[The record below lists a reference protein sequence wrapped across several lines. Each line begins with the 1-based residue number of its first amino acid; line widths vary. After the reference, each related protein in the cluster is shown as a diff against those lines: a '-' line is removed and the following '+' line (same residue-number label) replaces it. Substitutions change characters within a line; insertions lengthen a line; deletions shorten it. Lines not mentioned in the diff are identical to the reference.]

1 MKNLLSKSRFV
12 FAVLP
17 LLGRVEAMQINS
29 TLHSRVFTIVKGFNY
44 RLTIERVS
52 WTEPKTQPK

>member
-17 LLGRVEAMQINS
+17 LLGQVEAMQINS

-44 RLTIERVS
+44 RLTIQRVS
-52 WTEPKTQPK
+52 WVEPK